1 MSISHKGCLQSS
13 DEYEDPQVVA
23 RQNKLARTLEK
34 LDTRLKFPDLLRYL
48 ELTAE
53 YKSYRKATRGLF
65 ADNTEGVPTLGNDVA
80 EATFINGFFD
90 VVRFMRN
97 QAKKSR
103 LERCPQMTH
112 EIFNGQRTS
121 LSGTELKPDVLFIPN
136 ARLPR
141 AFSSV
146 SIVLEAKK
154 WTGDADAY
162 LAHIG
167 QLADYALEL
176 RACQPMR
183 KYIPV
188 FFLYGHELDLV
199 VFTHR
204 GYLRTYIG
212 PVLFGTDFDNRG
224 VVSKSIGESLR
235 KLWFFL
241 TLPVEKFG
249 FLFGSPK
256 VLTRWRIDTSSV
268 PTAVTCLVDNSEEA
282 DDDSEEA
289 NESEEADDFGSQVTD
304 VIVGDPISRS
314 VRIVGRCA
322 YLFDATYKGNPAVLK
337 LSWIQTNRLP
347 EGAVYRALEEHQVP
361 NIPKVYLSGIIIK
374 NLDGYRLE
382 FLVLEYCGVSVVDYI
397 RGLLGNK
404 KTKAKAAPE
413 MTRYVRQVVSTLS
426 EALAANVL
434 HRDISSGNITVKGG
448 NMYVIDWGC
457 AKIIKRPD
465 DEAFAKQLAAYWT
478 FDWEEVIAAE
488 ELMDP
493 FTGTPLYM
501 STRLLLE
508 AVKRSI
514 YDDLESLMY
523 IVLDAFSDRPRTGN
537 LGDQPL
543 GFTFLSNKTAGYTRI
558 TCTLSDKCFL
568 SCFGV
573 NSDTASVPNEL
584 LMAMRRFLFF
594 DNGKHIGAR
603 ILENTDFPRVFDESA
618 AVTFMGEANAKNIK
632 SMVIPLTVQPLL
644 SLEMATPAPSVPRI
658 EQGPSISSAQG
669 TLDGII
675 AMPGGD
681 LSAEDCKGK
690 GVDTAKPNTNGS
702 GMETEC
708 AKIVQAGI
716 KSPPSERGTKA
727 RGSRNVNPP
736 TNNPPRTRSQA
747 KVLLSKKENDVPTG
761 NNNAN
766 RSKPLTCAKKRA
778 NDDRH
783 QSPTR
788 KAVKRTK
795 KPTSK

>member
-1 MSISHKGCLQSS
+1 MSISLKGCLQSS
-13 DEYEDPQVVA
+13 DEYEDPQVAA
-23 RQNKLARTLEK
+23 RRNKLARTLEK
-34 LDTRLKFPDLLRYL
+34 LGTRLEFPDLLRYF

-65 ADNTEGVPTLGNDVA
+65 ADNTNRVPTLGNGVA
-80 EATFINGFFD
+80 EATFIEGFFD

-97 QAKKSR
+97 QAKKSP
-103 LERCPQMTH
+103 LEH
-112 EIFNGQRTS
+112 
-121 LSGTELKPDVLFIPN
+121 
-136 ARLPR
+136 
-141 AFSSV
+141 V

-154 WTGDADAY
+154 WTGDANAY

-212 PVLFGTDFDNRG
+212 PVLFGTDIDNR
-224 VVSKSIGESLR
+224 VARSESIGESLR
-235 KLWFFL
+235 QLWFFL
-241 TLPVEKFG
+241 TLPVGK
-249 FLFGSPK
+249 
-256 VLTRWRIDTSSV
+256 IDTSTTPAAIS
-268 PTAVTCLVDNSEEA
+268 PLDSSLEEFI
-282 DDDSEEA
+282 S
-289 NESEEADDFGSQVTD
+289 FGSLDTD
-304 VIVGDPISRS
+304 VFVGGLISRS

-361 NIPKVYLSGIIIK
+361 NIPKVYLSGVIIK

-382 FLVLEYCGVSVVDYI
+382 FLVLEYCGISIVDHI
-397 RGLLGNK
+397 RRLHTNM
-404 KTKAKAAPE
+404 KTRAKAALE
-413 MTRYVRQVVSTLS
+413 MAPYIRQAVSTLS
-426 EALAANVL
+426 AALAANVL
-434 HRDISSGNITVKGG
+434 HRDISAGNITTKGG
-448 NMYVIDWGC
+448 KMYVIDWGC

-465 DEAFAKQLAAYWT
+465 DEAFAKQLATYWT

-523 IVLDAFSDRPRTGN
+523 VVLDAFSDRPRAGDTGE
-537 LGDQPL
+537 QPL

-573 NSDTASVPNEL
+573 RSDTISVPKEL
-584 LMAMRRFLFF
+584 FLAMRRFLFF

-618 AVTFMGEANAKNIK
+618 AVTFMGEVNAKNIK
-632 SMVIPLTVQPLL
+632 SMVTPLAAQPLL

-658 EQGPSISSAQG
+658 EQAPFSSSAQG
-669 TLDGII
+669 TLDGVI

-681 LSAEDCKGK
+681 LSVEDRKGK
-690 GVDTAKPNTNGS
+690 GVDTAKPNTNGFD
-702 GMETEC
+702 METEC

-716 KSPPSERGTKA
+716 KNPPSEGGTKA
-727 RGSRNVNPP
+727 RDSRNANPP

-747 KVLLSKKENDVPTG
+747 KALLSKKENDVPAG

-766 RSKPLTCAKKRA
+766 RCKSSTSDKKRA
-778 NDDRH
+778 NDDSH
-783 QSPTR
+783 QSATQ

>member
-13 DEYEDPQVVA
+13 DEYEDPQVAA

-34 LDTRLKFPDLLRYL
+34 LGTRLEFPDLLRYL

-53 YKSYRKATRGLF
+53 YDEYEKSTEGLF
-65 ADNTEGVPTLGNDVA
+65 ADNADRVPTLGNGVA
-80 EATFINGFFD
+80 KATFIEGFFD

-97 QAKKSR
+97 QAERSR
-103 LERCPQMTH
+103 LEWCPQMTH
-112 EIFNGQRTS
+112 KIFNGQRTF

-141 AFSSV
+141 ACSSV

-154 WTGDADAY
+154 WTNDANAY

-188 FFLYGHELDLV
+188 FFLYGHQLDLI

-212 PVLFGTDFDNRG
+212 PVLFGTDIDNR
-224 VVSKSIGESLR
+224 VAMSESIGESPR
-235 KLWFFL
+235 RLWFFL
-241 TLPVEKFG
+241 TLPVGKFE
-249 FLFGSPK
+249 FLFDSVEVPTK
-256 VLTRWRIDTSSV
+256 WRIDTSTTPAAISS
-268 PTAVTCLVDNSEEA
+268 LDSNLEEFI
-282 DDDSEEA
+282 S
-289 NESEEADDFGSQVTD
+289 FGSLDTD
-304 VIVGDPISRS
+304 VFVGDLISRS
-314 VRIVGRCA
+314 VRIAGRCA

-361 NIPKVYLSGIIIK
+361 NIPKVYLSGVIIK

-382 FLVLEYCGVSVVDYI
+382 FLVLEYCGISIVDHI
-397 RGLLGNK
+397 RGLHSNM
-404 KTKAKAAPE
+404 KTRAKAALE
-413 MTRYVRQVVSTLS
+413 MAPYIRQVVSTLS
-426 EALAANVL
+426 AALAANVL
-434 HRDISSGNITVKGG
+434 HRDISAGNIATKGG
-448 NMYVIDWGC
+448 KMYVIDWGC

-465 DEAFAKQLAAYWT
+465 DEAFAKQLATYWT
-478 FDWEEVIAAE
+478 FDWDEVIAAE

-523 IVLDAFSDRPRTGN
+523 VVLDAFSDRPRAGDTGE
-537 LGDQPL
+537 QPL

-573 NSDTASVPNEL
+573 NLDTMSVPKEL
-584 LMAMRRFLFF
+584 LLAMRRFLFF

-618 AVTFMGEANAKNIK
+618 AVTFMGEVNAKNIK
-632 SMVIPLTVQPLL
+632 SMVTPLAAQPLL
-644 SLEMATPAPSVPRI
+644 SLEMATLAPRVPRI
-658 EQGPSISSAQG
+658 EQAPSSSSAQG
-669 TLDGII
+669 MLDGVI

-681 LSAEDCKGK
+681 LSVEDRKGK
-690 GVDTAKPNTNGS
+690 GVDTAKPNTNAS
-702 GMETEC
+702 GMETDC

-716 KSPPSERGTKA
+716 KDPP
-727 RGSRNVNPP
+727 P
-736 TNNPPRTRSQA
+736 
-747 KVLLSKKENDVPTG
+747 
-761 NNNAN
+761 
-766 RSKPLTCAKKRA
+766 
-778 NDDRH
+778 
-783 QSPTR
+783 
-788 KAVKRTK
+788 
-795 KPTSK
+795 